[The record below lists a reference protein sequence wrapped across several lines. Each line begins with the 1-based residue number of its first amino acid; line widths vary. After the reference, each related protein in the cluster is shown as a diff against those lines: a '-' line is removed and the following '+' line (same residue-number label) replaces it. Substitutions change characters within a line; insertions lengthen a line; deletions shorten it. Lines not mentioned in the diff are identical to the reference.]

1 MTLYELSDKVKG
13 FILDAQERAA
23 DGITIADF
31 AEIAVDLLRIVIAT
45 LDTIPATNS
54 EKKAWAVAAIA
65 MLFDELADKCV
76 PVVVWPVW
84 MIVRP
89 AARQLVILSA
99 GGLIEGLL
107 PIVRAAT

>member
-23 DGITIADF
+23 DGITIGDF
-31 AEIAVDLLRIVIAT
+31 AEIAIDLLRIVIAT
-45 LDTIPATNS
+45 LDTIPATNA
-54 EKKAWAVAAIA
+54 EKKAWAVAAVA

-89 AARQLVILSA
+89 AARQLLILAA

-107 PIVRAAT
+107 PIVRAAA